1 MKIIEQL
8 NKLPIKSGEYLVLP
22 NLDTP
27 YFIIPLHSR
36 NIFLNAISLVKPKNK
51 KGWIKH
57 KKNQCIF
64 SVAYGEI
71 NFKLIDDRKN
81 SKTFGNEENIKLN
94 KNKHSVLILPPGIWF
109 SFSTNKKKSIL
120 VNLINSVHSDNET
133 LKSKTVKNYY
143 IK

>member
-1 MKIIEQL
+1 MKIIGVKKIAAKSFKN
-8 NKLPIKSGEYLVLP
+8 NKGDLLKFVSIKDSYFKSFGEV
-22 NLDTP
+22 
-27 YFIIPLHSR
+27 YFNEI
-36 NIFLNAISLVKPKNK
+36 NQKKK

-57 KKNQCIF
+57 KKKQCIF